1 MYCSSCGVATTP
13 GLNFCNYCGA
23 KLLSPDSSSES
34 REVRPQFIV
43 SAMAGVFVLGL
54 PGIAFIIFM
63 LNAALHLDTGQTMA
77 FAWTILF
84 LLMAL
89 EAVFLMLL
97 LVRRESIRARF
108 GVLSGAFLVGYAVAR
123 SSCEIFR
130 QPDVF
135 LGYLIGSVTMGQL
148 LCIPMLIAGGWL
160 ILRRR

>member
-89 EAVFLMLL
+89 EAAFLMLL
-97 LVRRESIRARF
+97 LVRRKPRKDEARQIDQF
-108 GVLSGAFLVGYAVAR
+108 KGPQTKELEAR
-123 SSCEIFR
+123 HRDRLAE
-130 QPDVF
+130 PVP
-135 LGYLIGSVTMGQL
+135 SVTEHTTRAFDA
-148 LCIPMLIAGGWL
+148 IPRERI
-160 ILRRR
+160 